1 MQTTEKP
8 EKKPYKQFRDY
19 QKIRKINE
27 EGFPLHM
34 KDFEFV
40 RYMKAHNPEYTIAE
54 YTDFL
59 KIFKDCLEYALQ
71 KDDSKVHFL
80 GFGTFTGVVYPSRM
94 FKHPKT
100 GEYRLCESGKL
111 IRFKSA
117 RGLKDRYR
125 VLRDTRREEKL
136 KKELEKEA
144 TDAQVPKD

>member
-1 MQTTEKP
+1 METSEKP

-34 KDFEFV
+34 RDFEFV

-80 GFGTFTGVVYPSRM
+80 GFGTFTGVVFPARM
-94 FKHPKT
+94 IRIPN
-100 GEYRLCESGKL
+100 GEYRMFDSGKL

-117 RGLKDRYR
+117 RGLRDRYR
-125 VLRDTRREEKL
+125 VLRDSRREEKQRQA
-136 KKELEKEA
+136 LEKEA
-144 TDAQVPKD
+144 EDAQVPKD